1 MAAGKSMITT
11 LESACTSIV
20 VLAVSGPVARPWT
33 FGRLGPRASIQRVQ
47 KPWGSQSTTVGGGPR
62 WANQPA
68 RLVASVVFPQPPLG
82 FMTTILCRPS
92 APEMLITVR
101 RAPPSERQSRN
112 CRRPKVASVR
122 ARSIVAPTAGKDKL
136 VTDRHAVD
144 RTAGPF
150 QRALRLPLT

>member
-33 FGRLGPRASIQRVQ
+33 LGRLGPRASIQRVQ

-62 WANQPA
+62 NANHPA
-68 RLVASVVFPQPPLG
+68 RLVASVVLPQPPFG

-92 APEMLITVR
+92 APEMLITIR
-101 RAPPSERQSRN
+101 RASLCEGAVAELPPVESRICLERDRSY
-112 CRRPKVASVR
+112 AS
-122 ARSIVAPTAGKDKL
+122 
-136 VTDRHAVD
+136 HA
-144 RTAGPF
+144 A
-150 QRALRLPLT
+150 